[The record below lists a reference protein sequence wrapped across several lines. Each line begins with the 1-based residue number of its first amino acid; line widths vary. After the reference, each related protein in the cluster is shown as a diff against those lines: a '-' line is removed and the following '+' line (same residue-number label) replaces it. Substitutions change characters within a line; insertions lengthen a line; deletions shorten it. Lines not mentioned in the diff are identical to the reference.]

1 MQESGSQA
9 IRLAICAAGE
19 IWGGVEQFVLTL
31 AQALASERQPVT
43 VILFHD
49 GLLARRLRELPVI
62 VEVLAHGAGHD
73 PRAVGELRAL
83 LRREQIN
90 LLHVHGYKATVV
102 GALASHWLDVKVVKT
117 QHGRLERPTGYRD
130 VPGFAKLWLNACLER
145 LASQWSI
152 DGLVFVSRDLA
163 DSAGRFAPRVPKRVI
178 YNGLAP
184 SFDGDQPT
192 SRPREGDGAFNIG
205 IVGRLT
211 KVKGHAHLLQAVA
224 RLAHLDDLRLHVF
237 GTGPLD
243 GLCRR
248 LCDDQGLTAKVRFH
262 GFEPAIH
269 RHMAA
274 LDLLIIPSE
283 HEGLPY
289 VLLEAMY
296 LKVPVIASRV
306 GGLRE
311 VLEEGQCGV
320 LVAPR
325 DPVALAAAIEQAY
338 LHPELRTRLAALAHA
353 RLRRDFLAS
362 VMVRQYAVMYRTV
375 MES

>member
-1 MQESGSQA
+1 MQQDSSGEV

-31 AQALASERQPVT
+31 AQAFASERQPVM

-49 GLLARRLRELPVI
+49 GLLARRLRELPVR
-62 VEVLAHGAGHD
+62 VKVLNHGSGHD
-73 PRAVGELRAL
+73 PRAIGELRTL
-83 LRREQIN
+83 LRRERIN

-102 GALASHWLDVKVVKT
+102 GALASRSLDVKVVKT
-117 QHGRLERPTGYRD
+117 EHGRLERPAGRRD
-130 VPGFAKLWLNACLER
+130 VPAFAKLWMNACLDR
-145 LASQWSI
+145 VISRWGI
-152 DGLVFVSRDLA
+152 DGLVFVSRDIA
-163 DSAGRFAPRVPKRVI
+163 ESAGRFAPRVPKRVI

-184 SFDGDQPT
+184 PFDGHPPADVV
-192 SRPREGDGAFNIG
+192 RDGAFNIG
-205 IVGRLT
+205 IVARLA
-211 KVKGHAHLLQAVA
+211 KVKGHAHLLKAVA
-224 RLAHLDDLRLHVF
+224 RLTHLENLRLHVF

-243 GLCRR
+243 THYRR
-248 LCDDQGLTAKVRFH
+248 LCEEQGLTERVRFH
-262 GFEPAIH
+262 GFKPAIH

-274 LDLLIIPSE
+274 LDVLIIPSE

-311 VLEEGQCGV
+311 VLEDGKCGV

-325 DPVALAAAIEQAY
+325 DPVALADAIEQTY
-338 LHPELRTRLAALAHA
+338 LDPELRTQLAARAHA

-362 VMVRQYAVMYRTV
+362 VMVRQYALMFRTV
-375 MES
+375 MGS

>member
-1 MQESGSQA
+1 MQQKSGSPA
-9 IRLAICAAGE
+9 IRLAVCAAGE

-31 AQALASERQPVT
+31 AAALAGERQPVM

-49 GLLARRLRELPVI
+49 GLLAGRLRELPVT
-62 VEVLAHGAGHD
+62 VEVLPHGSGHN
-73 PRAVGELRAL
+73 PLAVVELRAL
-83 LRREQIN
+83 LRRERIN
-90 LLHVHGYKATVV
+90 LLHVHGYKATIV
-102 GALASHWLDVKVVKT
+102 GAFASRGLDVKVVKT
-117 QHGRLERPTGYRD
+117 EHGRLERPAGRRD
-130 VPGFAKLWLNACLER
+130 LPGFAKLFMNAYLER
-145 LASQWSI
+145 LVSRWAI
-152 DGLVFVSRDLA
+152 DGLVFVSRDIA
-163 DSAGRFAPRVPKRVI
+163 DTAGRFAPRVPKRVI

-184 SFDGDQPT
+184 SFDGDRAT
-192 SRPREGDGAFNIG
+192 GTPRDGAFNIG

-211 KVKGHAHLLQAVA
+211 KVKGHAHLLNALA
-224 RLAHLDDLRLHVF
+224 RLTHLDDLRLHVF

-243 GLCRR
+243 EQYRR
-248 LCDDQGLTAKVRFH
+248 LCDEQGLTKKVRFH

-269 RHMAA
+269 RHIAA
-274 LDLLIIPSE
+274 LDLLVIPSE

-311 VLEEGQCGV
+311 VLEEGKCGV

-325 DPVALAAAIEQAY
+325 DPVALAVAIEQAY
-338 LHPELRTRLAALAHA
+338 RHPELRSRLAALAHA

-362 VMVRQYAVMYRTV
+362 GMVRQYALMYRTV
-375 MES
+375 MEG